1 MESVA
6 QFAARIKAKYP
17 DYKDLDD
24 RELVTRIVTK
34 HPEYKDSVD
43 LSEAPAAPAPGAKP
57 EFMQPKPIPGVPG
70 IGGEKMAPPGPPAKP
85 GPEAGPQ
92 EPIRDG
98 DGNITGYVPVKESD
112 PGPAIGAAVGGIA
125 GFAAGGPVGAAVGA
139 TFGSG
144 YPTRAA
150 GAAVRSHATRGTKPD
165 GSLPSFKEAMADPET
180 GLGRAAR
187 DHLGDIIAERLGNLS
202 KKERTL
208 LQKHVDEQ
216 VLKMA
221 ATGYAA
227 VTILEDPG
235 TLFSGLAAG
244 GLKGLEHLLPR
255 IKALAAN
262 TAKVP
267 PAALERGA
275 ANLPGVKAAA
285 GTEQKLADDIADE
298 VGGIRTANANALEA
312 ERAADQAKHEAAV
325 TEVQDLHQEG
335 LRGRAGE
342 IDRRAA
348 AHADATARQEAGH
361 AAAVQGAKD
370 QLTQGVTS
378 ARPGGPL
385 PTPSAV
391 GPYASAKRLE
401 TAALAA
407 RDAIGKK
414 FGKELSKA
422 FHQSG
427 VSSQPLPQRVIKEVK
442 GTRPT
447 GLVDTAGMPIHE
459 QVVKVTRQNPM
470 EDFIDESLRN
480 VGYDPKKGYQGNEE
494 VSQAAVK
501 WALERKGYAKNQ
513 RTLGQLLKFRR
524 NFQDQLFKASDGP
537 TPLFPR
543 KGQGANDY
551 RFLKSVY
558 DQSNDLIAELPAK
571 VLGDEKGAAFRD
583 AFRELNAD
591 FSDALENL
599 NDVSQGLGRTTD
611 PEDFIAKI
619 KTMGA
624 DNWKAFNQ
632 AAQKHPE
639 VKPVVEEMRTM
650 LFDNMIRSSLDP
662 REGNA
667 FSPDR
672 FTALWNAEY
681 RDNRELL
688 VDALGSER
696 VARINSATS
705 RYKLPEKPA
714 PIPKPD
720 TPLDVA
726 KPVLP
731 EKPDW
736 KMLSKTPAY
745 PRLAGRSETPD
756 VDRIAANVRGL
767 GGQDPRKVYALREL
781 EFLDNVLG
789 LKGKDRFTEKAL
801 DAWAAKELGIDEKGL
816 VPTRNLKPT
825 GFATGSRVAGS
836 ATGAGVGFLVGR
848 FFGHER
854 VGIAVGG
861 MLGQELGARIT
872 SPSAALAIY
881 KAVNRLD
888 GLAKSKKAVQLLK
901 AATKTRSPGAL
912 QSFERQLEAEL
923 SGKIVPFRQV
933 AESDSTG
940 SGGYTGEPADVVPR
954 R

>member
-1 MESVA
+1 MTREEFIKLAIGKGLPKEKIKQAMDRRRSEIGAFDDDESDTA
-6 QFAARIKAKYP
+6 
-17 DYKDLDD
+17 
-24 RELVTRIVTK
+24 
-34 HPEYKDSVD
+34 
-43 LSEAPAAPAPGAKP
+43 APAAGTKP

-70 IGGEKMAPPGPPAKP
+70 IGGEKAAPPGPPAKP
-85 GPEAGPQ
+85 GPEAGLQ
-92 EPIRDG
+92 EPIRDP
-98 DGNITGYVPVKESD
+98 DGNITGYIPVKEMD
-112 PGPAIGAAVGGIA
+112 TGATIGAAVGGIA
-125 GFAAGGPVGAAVGA
+125 GFAAGGPAGAAVGA
-139 TFGSG
+139 AFGSG

-150 GAAVRSHATRGTKPD
+150 GAAIPSKATRGTKPD
-165 GSLPSFKEAMADPET
+165 GSLPTFKEALGDPET

-208 LQKHVDEQ
+208 LQKHVDET

-221 ATGYAA
+221 VTGYAA

-235 TLFSGLAAG
+235 TLLTGLVAG
-244 GLKGLEHLLPR
+244 GLKGLERLVPR
-255 IKALAAN
+255 LKSLVQATSKI
-262 TAKVP
+262 P
-267 PAALERGA
+267 GGALERGA
-275 ANLPGVKAAA
+275 ADLPAVKAAA
-285 GTEQKLADDIADE
+285 GTEAKLSEDIADE

-312 ERAADQAKHEAAV
+312 ERAADLSKYEGEVGQ
-325 TEVQDLHQEG
+325 VQDAYQEG
-335 LRGRAGE
+335 LRGRAAE

-370 QLTQGVTS
+370 DLTQGVTA

-391 GPYASAKRLE
+391 DPYASGKRLE
-401 TAALAA
+401 TAAASA
-407 RDAIGKK
+407 REAIGAK
-414 FGKELSKA
+414 FGKKLSEA

-447 GLVDTAGMPIHE
+447 GLVDAAGVPIHE

-494 VSQAAVK
+494 VSQAAIK
-501 WALERKGYAKNQ
+501 WALERKGFAKNQ
-513 RTLGQLLKFRR
+513 RTLGQLLKYRR

-558 DQSNDLIAELPAK
+558 DESNDLIASLPAK
-571 VLGDEKGAAFRD
+571 YLGDEKGAAFRD

-591 FSDALENL
+591 YSSALENL
-599 NDVSQGLGRTTD
+599 NDVSQGLGRGAD
-611 PEDFIAKI
+611 PEEFIAKI

-639 VKPVVEEMRTM
+639 VKAVVEEMRTM
-650 LFDNMIRSSLDP
+650 LFDNMVRASLDP
-662 REGNA
+662 KDGNA

-672 FTALWNAEY
+672 FAALWNAEY
-681 RDNRELL
+681 RDNRALL
-688 VDALGSER
+688 QEALGGER
-696 VARINSATS
+696 VLRINSAVAK
-705 RYKLPEKPA
+705 YKLPEKPA
-714 PIPKPD
+714 PIPKPEA
-720 TPLDVA
+720 PLDVA

-731 EKPDW
+731 EKPEALP
-736 KMLSKTPAY
+736 KQTPAY
-745 PRLAGRSETPD
+745 YRLAGRSEVPD

-767 GGQDPRKVYALREL
+767 GGQDPRKVNALREL

-789 LKGKDRFTEKAL
+789 LKGKDRYTEKAL
-801 DAWAAKELGIDEKGL
+801 DAWAAKELGIDDKGV
-816 VPTRNLKPT
+816 VPSRNLKHT
-825 GFATGSRVAGS
+825 GFASGSRVAGS
-836 ATGAGVGFLVGR
+836 ATGAGAGFLVGKLL
-848 FFGHER
+848 
-854 VGIAVGG
+854 GG
-861 MLGQELGARIT
+861 QEAAGVAIGTFLGSELGARVT
-872 SPSAALAIY
+872 SPSAALAAY
-881 KAVNRLD
+881 KLLGKLD
-888 GLAKSKKAVQLLK
+888 GVAKSKKAIQLLK
-901 AATKTRSPGAL
+901 AATKTRSPAAL

-923 SGKIVPFRQV
+923 GGKLIPFRQV
-933 AESDSTG
+933 ADADSTG
-940 SGGYTGEPADVVPR
+940 SEGYTGEPADVVPR